1 MDAEADRPLVR
12 SSVALVPNAVFLHPW
27 LICCTDHTS
36 SQGCFLFCTCTH
48 TVHACE
54 ACTCNKQ
61 PLGNILTVIHGS
73 VLSAKKCWPLL
84 SSMEKLHNP
93 YGFPNYE
100 LFPSGYAK
108 STLLSHLYPNIVL
121 FLYCTKKRLFAMHSF
136 QRQLSASAEAL

>member
-1 MDAEADRPLVR
+1 MLRQTDPWSDLVWHWCPMLF
-12 SSVALVPNAVFLHPW
+12 SFITDWSAVQTTPAPKDVF
-27 LICCTDHTS
+27 
-36 SQGCFLFCTCTH
+36 CFEHVLTLS
-48 TVHACE
+48 VHACE

-108 STLLSHLYPNIVL
+108 SMLLSHPYPNIVL
-121 FLYCTKKRLFAMHSF
+121 FLYCTRKRLFAMHSF